1 MKTRLFT
8 ALLFVLLTAVLAFG
22 GQPVK
27 DKVRDSKGKLIGTT
41 TTRGNVTEGR
51 NATGKLEYKARTDS
65 RGVTTYRD
73 ATGKALFKTKPGK

>member
-1 MKTRLFT
+1 MKTGILT
-8 ALLFVLLTAVLAFG
+8 ILALLIMALSSFA

-27 DKVRDSKGKLIGTT
+27 DQVRDSQGKLIGTT

-65 RGVTTYRD
+65 HGVTTYRD
-73 ATGKALFKTKPGK
+73 ATGKALFKTKK